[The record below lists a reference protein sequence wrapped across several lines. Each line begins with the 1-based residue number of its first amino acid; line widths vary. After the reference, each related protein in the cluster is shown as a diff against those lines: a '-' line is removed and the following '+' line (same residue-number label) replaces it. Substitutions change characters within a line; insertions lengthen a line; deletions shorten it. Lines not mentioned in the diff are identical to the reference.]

1 MDGYSAALD
10 YLAKRAAATKN
21 EDVARWVGSGGR
33 RRASKAKQC
42 ARTRFS
48 LEQEQ
53 VQLLLQQRHSDSAE
67 WRSAR
72 GRGTTDEGAGRGR
85 EGELQMKQLL
95 SRNASLSLHE
105 EPNPILF
112 LSIHESIASE
122 RRRRRPIVRP
132 RRAKHSSDDDDVG
145 AHQLHDDDDD
155 RP

>member
-10 YLAKRAAATKN
+10 YLAKRAATKN

-72 GRGTTDEGAGRGR
+72 GRGTSEGAGRGR
-85 EGELQMKQLL
+85 ATDEAAVEPK
-95 SRNASLSLHE
+95 RFSLS
-105 EPNPILF
+105 
-112 LSIHESIASE
+112 S
-122 RRRRRPIVRP
+122 
-132 RRAKHSSDDDDVG
+132 
-145 AHQLHDDDDD
+145 
-155 RP
+155 

>member
-10 YLAKRAAATKN
+10 YLAATKN
-21 EDVARWVGSGGR
+21 EDVARWVGSGGRR

-72 GRGTTDEGAGRGR
+72 GRGRDDEGAGRER
-85 EGELQMKQLL
+85 ATDEAAVEPKPETLL
-95 SRNASLSLHE
+95 SS
-105 EPNPILF
+105 
-112 LSIHESIASE
+112 
-122 RRRRRPIVRP
+122 
-132 RRAKHSSDDDDVG
+132 
-145 AHQLHDDDDD
+145 
-155 RP
+155 